1 MAQWVQGARPRTLP
15 NSIAPVLA
23 GWGAAAACGAS
34 HGAGSDWSGSDWS
47 GSQWAGSQW
56 ARALLALV
64 VALAL
69 QIGVNYANDY
79 SDGIRG
85 TDALRVGPMRLVG
98 SGVAT
103 PGAVRTA
110 ALASFAV
117 AAVAGLTLIALAG
130 QWWLL
135 VVGAACLAGA
145 WYYTGGARPYG
156 YAGLGELAV
165 FLFFGLVAVLGTEYV
180 VGGRITLTGGF
191 AAVAV
196 GAMSA
201 AVLVANNL
209 RDIPTDAATAKR
221 TLAVRLGEHRT
232 RMLYT
237 ALVAVPFAVTLGL
250 AVSRWA
256 AVAALL
262 AVIFAG
268 PALRRVWAGATGPQL
283 IRVLRDTGLALLVWA
298 AATAAALAFTAT
310 NDVATYPTLSRFF
323 TMELLT

>member
-1 MAQWVQGARPRTLP
+1 MASVAQWVEGARPRTLP

-23 GWGAAAACGAS
+23 GWGAAAALGA
-34 HGAGSDWSGSDWS
+34 
-47 GSQWAGSQW
+47 SQW

-98 SGVAT
+98 SGAAT
-103 PGAVRTA
+103 PSAVRTA

-117 AAVAGLTLIALAG
+117 AVVAGLTLIALAG

-135 VVGAACLAGA
+135 AVGVACIAAA

-156 YAGLGELAV
+156 YSGLGELAV
-165 FLFFGLVAVLGTEYV
+165 FLFFGLVAVLGTQYV
-180 VGGRITLTGGF
+180 VSGRITLTGGV

-209 RDIPTDAATAKR
+209 RDIPTDAAAAKR
-221 TLAVRLGEHRT
+221 TLAVRLGDR
-232 RMLYT
+232 RSRLLYT
-237 ALVAVPFAVTLGL
+237 ALVAVPFSVTLGL
-250 AVSRWA
+250 AVTRWA
-256 AVAALL
+256 TLSGLL
-262 AVIFAG
+262 ALVFAV
-268 PALRRVWAGATGPQL
+268 PALRRVRGGTNGSEL

-298 AATAAALAFTAT
+298 AATAAALAFSAPH
-310 NDVATYPTLSRFF
+310 DLPAAAGLSAVL
-323 TMELLT
+323 TMELPT